1 MKPLDSGTPRARII
15 LVCALSLSAGL
26 FAQAGA
32 PQAPLAEPTGGST
45 VSFAIDSRPR
55 KAAVEI
61 NGRYVGA
68 TPLDVTN
75 YPPGSYLVELSMAG
89 RRTVSYSVNAVP
101 GTRYVISAELPPLL
115 GFLDVDV
122 EPESAQIL
130 IDGEPGARGLI
141 ALPVGI
147 HRVSARLFGYET
159 QEQTVSINQY
169 LPLSARFVL
178 AKAAFS
184 LSRPSFSRPRF
195 NPANA
200 GPLGTTVLSFA
211 VSAPGSGRMRIEA
224 VDGTV
229 VAEAE
234 YPNFSDWDQSF
245 RWSGRDASGAIL
257 PEGSYTARIEA
268 SGQDGIAATA
278 SAVSMIDASALIL
291 CRDFS
296 GGVSGFALCPD
307 ARVLPPGSVEIR
319 LGAACPL
326 TTDYPNATLP
336 FWAGTRLSLVEALEA
351 VFSMT
356 VAAGPGRVGGTVAGA
371 SIKYQFSGMRRS
383 DILDA
388 ALYLQG
394 LAAMPGSVA
403 GLNPA
408 DGESGLRLGLPVGVS
423 EGAFDASLCP
433 QASISFANLS
443 APTFRLGLSAAAG
456 LQYPG
461 FDVHLSASS
470 GLDLNRLAFDSPVRT
485 AIDARVLLGKVPV
498 SLGLGAGLDIGSG
511 GGLSARIMASLGII
525 D

>member
-1 MKPLDSGTPRARII
+1 L
-15 LVCALSLSAGL
+15 LSSGL

-32 PQAPLAEPTGGST
+32 PQAPLAEPTGGTT
-45 VSFAIDSRPR
+45 VSFSIDSRPR

-61 NGRYVGA
+61 NGGYVGA
-68 TPLDVTN
+68 TPLELQN

-89 RRTVSYSVNAVP
+89 RRTVSYSVNAAA

-115 GFLDVDV
+115 GFLAVEV
-122 EPESAQIL
+122 EPEGAQIL
-130 IDGEPGARGLI
+130 VDGEPGARGLI

-159 QEQTVSINQY
+159 QEQTVSINQFF
-169 LPLSARFVL
+169 PMSARFVL
-178 AKAAFS
+178 AKAAFG
-184 LSRPSFSRPRF
+184 LSGTSFSRPRF

-200 GPLGTTVLSFA
+200 GALGASVLSFT
-211 VSAPGSGRMRIEA
+211 VSAPGSGRLRIEA
-224 VDGTV
+224 EDGTA

-234 YPNFSDWDQSF
+234 YPNFSDWAQSF
-245 RWSGRDASGAIL
+245 SWSGRDASGAIL

-268 SGQDGIAATA
+268 TGQDGLAATA
-278 SAVSMIDASALIL
+278 SAVARIDPSALIL

-307 ARVLPPGSVEIR
+307 ARVLPPGSVEVR
-319 LGAACPL
+319 LGAACPV
-326 TTDYPNATLP
+326 TADYANATLP
-336 FWAGTRLSLVEALEA
+336 FWAGTRLSLAEAFEA

-371 SIKYQFSGMRRS
+371 SLKYQFSGARRS

-403 GLNPA
+403 GLYPA
-408 DGESGLRLGLPVGVS
+408 DGESGLRLGLPLGAS
-423 EGAFDASLCP
+423 AGAFDASLCP
-433 QASISFANLS
+433 QASVSFANLS

-456 LQYPG
+456 IQYPG
-461 FDVHLSASS
+461 FDVHLSAYS
-470 GLDLNRLAFDSPVRT
+470 GFNLNRLSFDSPVRT

-498 SLGLGAGLDIGSG
+498 SLGLGAGLDLGLDGS
-511 GGLSARIMASLGII
+511 LSPRIMASLGII